1 LGPSPEN
8 AAREARRDL
17 SLGADGPVSDLL
29 QRIENGGVNVVLAR
43 LPEGGPAGAYT
54 QERDVPFILVNS
66 CEPVVRQRFTL
77 AHEYGHHRLGHGNV
91 CDERIWWGATDP
103 MEAAA
108 NRFAAE
114 FLVPVAGVDL
124 WFQAERPGS
133 VGLETLVRLAN
144 VFGVSCEAALWRA
157 KAAGRVTAPAAER
170 LKKRLEAHEHH
181 GLRVQLGLS
190 EIVDTISDSSRL
202 EVRVPAR
209 MSGNVFKA
217 LEFGIITREQATQ
230 KLRITAAQ
238 LQGELERRTREPEDE

>member
-1 LGPSPEN
+1 MSLSPEN

-17 SLGADGPVSDLL
+17 SLGADGPVADLL
-29 QRIENGGVNVVLAR
+29 QRIESGGVNVVLAR

-54 QERDVPFILVNS
+54 LERDVPFILVNS
-66 CEPVVRQRFTL
+66 REPVVRQRFTL
-77 AHEYGHHRLGHGNV
+77 AHEFGHHRLGHGSV
-91 CDERIWWGATDP
+91 YDERVWWGATDP
-103 MEAAA
+103 REAAA

-144 VFGVSCEAALWRA
+144 AFGVSCEAALWRT
-157 KAAGRVTAPAAER
+157 KAAGRVSASATER
-170 LKKRLEAHEHH
+170 LRKRLEAHEHH

-209 MSGNVFKA
+209 MSSNVFKA
-217 LEFGIITREQATQ
+217 LEFGITGGLMVDSARPLMAGCASLFAT
-230 KLRITAAQ
+230 KAC
-238 LQGELERRTREPEDE
+238 